1 VLSGRRTIT
10 IEESPDAVL
19 AVIADVERY
28 PEWHPFF
35 LTVQPSARDPEQRVV
50 RADCTHNASVT
61 TLSTELAFE
70 YAPERVSARRIGGDL
85 SSLDG
90 TFEIE
95 ERAGA
100 SVVTHNLR
108 VDPGFRLGLLLR
120 GPVEQRVRTR
130 VLDGA
135 LDGLAAYVAGGG

>member
-1 VLSGRRTIT
+1 VTIAV
-10 IEESPDAVL
+10 SPDAVL
-19 AVIADVERY
+19 AAVADVERY

-35 LTVQPSARDPEQRVV
+35 LTVSATSRDGEQRVV

-61 TLSTELAFE
+61 TLKTELAFD
-70 YAPERVSARRIGGDL
+70 YLPARVSARRVGGDL
-85 SSLDG
+85 SALAG
-90 TFEIE
+90 TFEVE
-95 ERAGA
+95 ERDGL
-100 SVVTHNLR
+100 SVVTHDLR

-135 LDGLAAYVAGGG
+135 LDGLAEYVAAAR